1 MNRSQVNH
9 DIRFLQNRLN
19 ELQDSLNDPVEG
31 IYSCSKQGKIK
42 EIKALKRLLKYIKG
56 YALLELNEQKILLRD
71 TGISGNWNV
80 S

>member
-19 ELQDSLNDPVEG
+19 ELQVSLNDLQVEG
-31 IYSCSKQGKIK
+31 ICCYSKQGKLK

-56 YALLELNEQKILLRD
+56 YALLELNEQK
-71 TGISGNWNV
+71 SF
-80 S
+80 

>member
-19 ELQDSLNDPVEG
+19 ELESTLNDEFFEG
-31 IYSCSKQGKIK
+31 IYCCSKQGKEK

-56 YALLELNEQKILLRD
+56 YALYEKWSQNEQ
-71 TGISGNWNV
+71 TQY
-80 S
+80 